1 MAGEATLKVVLR
13 EVEESD
19 IVAFYEHQ
27 LDPQAA
33 AMGAYEPRGLEELT
47 ARWHRMVVNPTITA
61 RAITVDNQT
70 VGHVVSWIEDDGHR
84 ELGYLVAS
92 AFWGRGI
99 ATAAVRDMLKIVTDR
114 PIEAWIAPTNAASIR
129 VVERNGFSFVR
140 EDGEYQ
146 IFRLV

>member
-1 MAGEATLKVVLR
+1 MLR
-13 EVEESD
+13 EVQESD

-33 AMGAYEPRGLEELT
+33 AMGVYEPRGLDELT
-47 ARWHRMVVNPTITA
+47 ARWHRMMVNPTITA
-61 RAITVDNQT
+61 RAITVDAQT

-92 AFWGRGI
+92 EFWGRGV
-99 ATAAVRDMLKIVTDR
+99 ASAAVRDMLQIVTDR
-114 PIEAWIAPTNAASIR
+114 PVEAWIAPTNVASRR
-129 VVERNGFSFVR
+129 VAEKNGFKFVR

-146 IFRLV
+146 VLRLE